1 MYVGL
6 SNTLNVYVK
15 FMSRVKQ
22 LESIVGNVVDQ
33 VREPYVDATAISID
47 YK

>member
-1 MYVGL
+1 
-6 SNTLNVYVK
+6 
-15 FMSRVKQ
+15 MSRVKQ
-22 LESIVGNVVDQ
+22 LEAIMNHVVEQ